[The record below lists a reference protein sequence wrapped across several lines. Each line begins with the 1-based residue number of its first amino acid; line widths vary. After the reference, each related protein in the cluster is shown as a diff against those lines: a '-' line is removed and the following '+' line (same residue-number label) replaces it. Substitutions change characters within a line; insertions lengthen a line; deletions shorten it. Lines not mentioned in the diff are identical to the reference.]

1 MPERPTRYRLLAD
14 ELAAAL
20 NEGRYPA
27 GAQLPSLRQLCADH
41 RASLATV
48 THALHELEDAG
59 LIEARPRRGHFVRGV
74 SRPPARPSRPSLA
87 LEGRRK
93 RMVELAT
100 TQAGCVS
107 LSHLSM
113 APALLPLAAL
123 QRQITKALADDPTV
137 LASGV
142 VFGTQALREQIARR
156 LMRAGCTVDAE
167 DIVVTHGEGD
177 ALELCLRHLT
187 QPGDVIAVPE
197 PASPRK
203 LELVAHLGLK
213 PLAIPAPQDGGF
225 SVEALAFALQ
235 HHDLRCCIVEPTFDS
250 VRGSSMP
257 DAAREGLA
265 RLLQR
270 HGVPLIER
278 ELMGELSRGPQRPR
292 PVKAWDVDDQV
303 LLCGSLA
310 CLTGPGFSVGWI
322 VSRRHR
328 LHLRAARVVHGELLP
343 SLVDAALAGLLA
355 DRAFDAHLRRLRRQL
370 ATQTEAWVTFAQQ
383 VLPQGTR
390 VSAGA
395 GGHVIW
401 VELPEGIDTA
411 ALLPGLREQ
420 GYSVIPGAA
429 FGASSTLSRCL
440 RLSAGHPL
448 DRVRERGLVQLGEAV
463 QAMVGRTQATPHA
476 AAVRSLACRL

>member
-1 MPERPTRYRLLAD
+1 
-14 ELAAAL
+14 
-20 NEGRYPA
+20 
-27 GAQLPSLRQLCADH
+27 
-41 RASLATV
+41 
-48 THALHELEDAG
+48 
-59 LIEARPRRGHFVRGV
+59 
-74 SRPPARPSRPSLA
+74 
-87 LEGRRK
+87 
-93 RMVELAT
+93 MVELAT

-123 QRQITKALADDPTV
+123 QRQIAKALADDPSV
-137 LASGV
+137 LAGGT
-142 VFGTQALREQIARR
+142 VFGSQALREQIARR
-156 LMRAGCTVDAE
+156 LVRAGCAVDAE

-187 QPGDVIAVPE
+187 RPGDLVAVPE
-197 PASPRK
+197 PASPRT

-235 HHDLRCCIVEPTFDS
+235 HHDLRCCIVEPSFDS
-250 VRGSSMP
+250 VRGSCMP
-257 DAAREGLA
+257 DAAREALA
-265 RLLQR
+265 RLLRQ

-292 PVKAWDVDDQV
+292 PVKAWDEDDQV

-310 CLTGPGFSVGWI
+310 CITGPGFSVGWI

-343 SLVDAALAGLLA
+343 SLVDATLAGFLA

-370 ATQTEAWVTFAQQ
+370 TAQTEAWVAFALR
-383 VLPQGTR
+383 VLPEGTR

-401 VELPEGIDTA
+401 VELPEGLDSA
-411 ALLPGLREQ
+411 SLLPGLRDQ

-429 FGASSTLSRCL
+429 FGASSSLSRCL

-448 DRVRERGLVQLGEAV
+448 DRVREQGLARLSEA
-463 QAMVGRTQATPHA
+463 AEAL
-476 AAVRSLACRL
+476 VRPKFAP